1 GHAGVG
7 RSSGSA
13 LDGHLQA
20 RPRRGRARRGAA
32 AAAAAHG
39 AHLLADRGRA
49 GRGWSVMAARRPSR
63 FAGQSPARPE
73 SLQRAAEMPL
83 DLLVGSPAN
92 RRDETQDGADE
103 LVDAIRAQGV
113 LQPLGIVTVEVFC
126 ETWPEHADEVQAS
139 EARHVVVNG
148 NRRLWAAREAGLAT
162 VPVHQVRTA
171 DLRVAV
177 LSENVNRRA
186 MSPLAEADAVAELVE
201 LHGGQV
207 PAAKS
212 LGRSQGWIS
221 GRLKL
226 RTKVAPEL
234 QQKVDAGELAVDDA
248 LRLASKGRS
257 HAEQVEAYQALIS
270 DRAESTNDGDVSGP
284 DTSKRSKRTR
294 PVRLHRGVAAA
305 VEKVTSGVGEL
316 AAALHEQRRDGASA
330 DELRTTLHDIAKR
343 LHVNVSDLPPAVL

>member
-1 GHAGVG
+1 
-7 RSSGSA
+7 
-13 LDGHLQA
+13 
-20 RPRRGRARRGAA
+20 
-32 AAAAAHG
+32 
-39 AHLLADRGRA
+39 
-49 GRGWSVMAARRPSR
+49 MAARRPSR

-73 SLQRAAEMPL
+73 SIQRAAEMPL

-92 RRDETQDGADE
+92 RRDETQDDADE
-103 LVDAIRAQGV
+103 LVDAIRTQGV
-113 LQPLGIVTVEVFC
+113 LQPLGIVTVETFC
-126 ETWPEHADEVQAS
+126 ETWPEHAAEVQAS

-234 QQKVDAGELAVDDA
+234 QQKVDAGDLAVDDA

-270 DRAESTNDGDVSGP
+270 DRDATDDAGGVSGP
-284 DTSKRSKRTR
+284 DKSSRPKQSK
-294 PVRLHRGVAAA
+294 PVRLHPGLPRATKNAEAAA
-305 VEKVTSGVGEL
+305 REFVLALNDARTDGDGGGVRRAVEALASGFGC
-316 AAALHEQRRDGASA
+316 
-330 DELRTTLHDIAKR
+330 
-343 LHVNVSDLPPAVL
+343 NVSELPPAVLRAAGL

>member
-1 GHAGVG
+1 MAG
-7 RSSGSA
+7 
-13 LDGHLQA
+13 
-20 RPRRGRARRGAA
+20 
-32 AAAAAHG
+32 
-39 AHLLADRGRA
+39 
-49 GRGWSVMAARRPSR
+49 RRPSR

-73 SLQRAAEMPL
+73 SIQRAAEMPL

-92 RRDETQDGADE
+92 RRDETQDDADE

-126 ETWPEHADEVQAS
+126 ETWPEHAAEVQAS

-148 NRRLWAAREAGLAT
+148 NRRLWAAREAGLTT

-212 LGRSQGWIS
+212 LGRSQAWIS

-234 QQKVDAGELAVDDA
+234 QQKVDAGDLAVDDA

-270 DRAESTNDGDVSGP
+270 DRGGSTNDDVVVSGP
-284 DTSKRSKRTR
+284 DKPKRTR
-294 PVRLHRGVAAA
+294 PVRLHPGLSKAAKTA
-305 VEKVTSGVGEL
+305 EKAGREFVL
-316 AAALHEQRRDGASA
+316 ALNDARRDGNEDALRDA
-330 DELRTTLHDIAKR
+330 VEGLAAGLGCAVDEL
-343 LHVNVSDLPPAVL
+343 PPSVLRAAGYDR